1 MICINIKHFELSLTL
16 KRDTIVM
23 IISVKFGINP
33 RMYKN
38 LNTFNKYLHQ
48 IPNIGFMFQTLST
61 KW

>member
-1 MICINIKHFELSLTL
+1 MICINIKHFEISLTL

-38 LNTFNKYLHQ
+38 LNTFNKYLHR

-61 KW
+61 K